1 MKNAIKALL
10 VLVCLGFTMQ
20 APAKAQLA
28 GHGTERNNTLQVFI
42 REPGIGPVSESLNL
56 PLGQAAIIHLPVDA
70 SEVIVASDSVA
81 TAIVRSPRRALLL
94 GQTVGRT
101 NVFFFNADGQL
112 ILDLAVRVERDVN
125 ALNEALGRF
134 VPNGR
139 VNAESMNANIVLSG
153 SVPSAAAADQALQ
166 VARRW
171 VEDPEDVVSFLT
183 IEGRD
188 QVMLRVRIVEMER
201 SIVRQMGVNLSGTQ
215 NFGEFD
221 NFDAPIWVQSTDD
234 DGNPLFDYLGNQVLE
249 NVNPGRYQSNSSFGT
264 TNTFGI
270 AGQALGGLAA
280 SVGTQNLVEGVV
292 QSSLSATLNAL
303 ERVGL
308 VRTLAEP
315 NITAISGESA
325 QFLAGG
331 EFPVPVGRDEEGALA
346 IEFKP
351 FGVGLGFTPVV
362 LSEGRISLRVSTE
375 VSDLSTDGAT
385 TIGATSIINDD
396 GSITTVG
403 GTTIPGLTVNRA
415 ETSVEMPSGG
425 SLVIAGL
432 IKEET
437 RQALDGVP
445 GVERLPVLGSLFRS
459 RDFANNETELVVII
473 TPYLVEPTDPDALQ
487 DPGNAMVASDVATG
501 MFLGRLNSVYAA
513 PGANTDGRS
522 WQGPVGFVVE

>member
-1 MKNAIKALL
+1 MRSILHAVLIGCA
-10 VLVCLGFTMQ
+10 LVCALQFEAQ
-20 APAKAQLA
+20 AQLA
-28 GHGTERNNTLQVFI
+28 GQGTERNNTLQVYI
-42 REPGIGPVSESLNL
+42 REPGQGPVSESVIL

-70 SEVIVASDSVA
+70 AEVMVASDEIAS
-81 TAIVRSPRRALLL
+81 AIVRSPRRALLL
-94 GQTVGRT
+94 GQEVGRT
-101 NVFFFNADGQL
+101 NVFFFNSNGTL
-112 ILDLAVRVERDVN
+112 ILDLAVRVERDVA
-125 ALNEALGRF
+125 ALNDALTRF
-134 VPNGR
+134 VPSGR
-139 VNAESMNANIVLSG
+139 VSAESMNANIILSG
-153 SVPSAAAADQALQ
+153 HVPSAAAADQALQ

-171 VEDPEDVVSFLT
+171 VDNPEQVVSFLT
-183 IEGRD
+183 IAGRD

-201 SIVRQMGVNLSGTQ
+201 TIVRQLGVNLSGTR
-215 NFGEFD
+215 G
-221 NFDAPIWVQSTDD
+221 
-234 DGNPLFDYLGNQVLE
+234 LGNIE
-249 NVNPGRYQSNSSFGT
+249 DGAYQSSVGFGT
-264 TNTFGI
+264 NNSFGI
-270 AGQALGGLAA
+270 AGQALGGFSGAA
-280 SVGTQNLVEGVV
+280 NTQNLVSGVV
-292 QSSLSATLNAL
+292 ESSLTASINAL

-331 EFPVPVGRDEEGALA
+331 EFPVPVGRDDDGALA

-362 LSEGRISLRVSTE
+362 LSEGRIALRVSTE
-375 VSDLSTDGAT
+375 VSDLSTEGAT
-385 TIGATSIINDD
+385 TIGATTIVNSD
-396 GSITTVG
+396 GSVSTIG

-473 TPYLVEPTDPDALQ
+473 TPYLVEPTDPDALRE
-487 DPGNAMVASDVATG
+487 PGRGLAAASVATG
-501 MFLGRLNSVYAA
+501 LFLGRINSVYGS
-513 PGANTDGRS
+513 PGANLDGRS
-522 WQGPVGFVVE
+522 WQGPVGFVVD